1 MKKSYLQIIKLLD
14 EFSSSFTRIGT
25 LQQMAL
31 AVEEI
36 LEETYGVEYTG
47 LYLFDPFEKRL
58 KLLQAKGFSKEEFLA
73 AEESALNRHPGLVFR
88 TGKMLYIPDTLLDK
102 DELSKSSQRSFEVR
116 SRLYLPVKNG
126 DEVVGAFGI
135 VDSLPN
141 AYNEEDVAILSFICN
156 LSGALYANI
165 LNQNELKKMALIAK
179 ETANSAVI
187 ANKSGKIE
195 WVNKAFTKITGYT
208 LDEVKGKKPGDF
220 LQGKET
226 DKKTVAKLSEAIHK
240 KQSIEVDIIN
250 YSKTKRKYWLNLQIQ
265 PVFDSSGELEYF
277 ISIQKEV
284 TKEKEI
290 EVKLRESESRFNKIF
305 DSSPA
310 LMYVLK
316 VSDRRITAV
325 NDTMVQKTGMSR
337 EEIIGQLVTDI
348 PMLAFNDGQPE
359 ILLELQKYQ
368 RIDRLEVQIT
378 TVHGEKLDGVLSRE
392 IIESYDQEYFLIL
405 ITDITDIKLTESKL
419 RASDSRIQAI
429 TDSAHDAILMMDN
442 QGNISFWNPAA
453 ERIFGYTKKESIGKK
468 LHDLIVPSRYHHA
481 HHEAFP
487 KFQQT
492 GEGDAVGKTLDLQ
505 AIKKDGEE
513 ISIQMSLSAIN
524 VDGTWHSVG
533 ILRDI
538 SDRKRAEEELNK
550 LFRAVEQS
558 PVMTYITDLN
568 GLIEYANP
576 KVFDITGYTKEEI
589 LGKNPRIFS
598 SGENSK
604 EVYINLW
611 QTISSGKEWKGDFHN
626 KKKNGELYWVSASLS
641 PVFDINGK
649 LSHYIAVEED
659 ITQQRENFEIIQI
672 ANLRFRSLISSMQ
685 SAVMVEDE
693 NRKIILVNQVF
704 CDYFSI
710 PLLAD
715 QLVGADCADLAEQ
728 AKFSFSDP
736 DMFIKDI
743 NMTLEIH
750 QIVTDFELHM
760 VNGKTVE
767 RDFIP
772 LDDVEKK
779 NHGIL
784 WIFRDISDRKNSES
798 NLMRQSHILSG
809 TAQAMNYLL
818 TIHDHDQAIQKAL
831 ETIGLA
837 TGIDRVY
844 IYEKS
849 VDAKTGEAFFSQQF
863 EWTAR
868 GIVPQIGNQE
878 LQNMPYSQNFP
889 NWYNTLKSGKTV
901 SGLTISFPESERR
914 ILEDEDIKSIL
925 AAPIF
930 VDEQLWGMVG
940 FDDCSIGIEWS
951 TNEISIITAL
961 AGSLGGSISKRIVE
975 NELIEARHVAEYAT
989 KTKSD
994 FLATMSHEIRTPMNG
1009 VIGMTSL
1016 LMQTSLT
1023 SDQRDYAE
1031 TIRVSGE
1038 LLLDVINDILD
1049 FSKIE
1054 SGKMILEEQH
1064 FDLKLAIEDVFDL
1077 VTSSTYEKK
1086 LGLYFQVDPSI
1097 PQRITGDLTRL
1108 RQILVNLVGNAIKFT
1123 LKGEVV
1129 IRVNQLEISEDKA
1142 ILEFSIRDTGVGIP
1156 QEKIGL
1162 LFKPFSQVDASTTR
1176 KFGGTGLGLA
1186 ICAKLIGL
1194 MNGKI
1199 WVKSEVGQ
1207 GTEFLFTIQTQY
1219 FKEKEISRE
1228 SLTEINILKEK
1239 KVLIADSNESSRK
1252 FLFELLSSN
1261 DMIPYLADSRE
1272 KALSILKSTNDI
1284 NLVLIDDVLPL
1295 GAEAL
1300 AYSVRHIPAYKEVPL
1315 ILMIQPVLSESSV
1328 ATDPVFQAKINKPL
1342 KHSQLIASIRN
1353 LVSKSI
1359 ASKSPNLNQS
1369 ANVQKINDQYPFN
1382 ILVAEDNAINQK
1394 LISKLFEM
1402 LGYSIHIAANGF
1414 EVLDALKRMKI
1425 DIVFMDIQMPEM
1437 DGIEATRQIIAQWG
1451 DAKPLIVAMTANALY
1466 TDKDKC
1472 IAAGMDDYISKP
1484 LTITQ
1489 VRNGIQQWASLI
1501 KSKDQ
1506 SSEH

>member
-1 MKKSYLQIIKLLD
+1 VSNINDVIVIIDKDGINRYKSPNIEQLFGWKP
-14 EFSSSFTRIGT
+14 EECIGH
-25 LQQMAL
+25 
-31 AVEEI
+31 
-36 LEETYGVEYTG
+36 
-47 LYLFDPFEKRL
+47 
-58 KLLQAKGFSKEEFLA
+58 
-73 AEESALNRHPGLVFR
+73 SALENVHPDDMEVALGL
-88 TGKMLYIPDTLLDK
+88 
-102 DELSKSSQRSFEVR
+102 
-116 SRLYLPVKNG
+116 
-126 DEVVGAFGI
+126 
-135 VDSLPN
+135 
-141 AYNEEDVAILSFICN
+141 
-156 LSGALYANI
+156 
-165 LNQNELKKMALIAK
+165 
-179 ETANSAVI
+179 
-187 ANKSGKIE
+187 
-195 WVNKAFTKITGYT
+195 
-208 LDEVKGKKPGDF
+208 
-220 LQGKET
+220 
-226 DKKTVAKLSEAIHK
+226 LSELAYQNTS
-240 KQSIEVDIIN
+240 QSIEFRYRCRDGHYTWIEFTAINLMNDPDINGFLGN
-250 YSKTKRKYWLNLQIQ
+250 YHDISVRKKAE
-265 PVFDSSGELEYF
+265 S
-277 ISIQKEV
+277 
-284 TKEKEI
+284 
-290 EVKLRESESRFNKIF
+290 KLRESESKFNKIF

-310 LMYVLK
+310 LMYVLN
-316 VSDRRITAV
+316 VSDRRISAV

-337 EEIIGQLVTDI
+337 DEMIGQLASDI
-348 PMLAFNDGQPE
+348 PMLAFNNGQLE

-368 RIDRLEVQIT
+368 RIERMEVQIT
-378 TVHGEKLDGVLSRE
+378 TIHGEILNGVLSRE
-392 IIESYDQEYFLIL
+392 IIESYDQEYFLVL
-405 ITDITDIKLTESKL
+405 ITDITDIKNAESKL

-442 QGNISFWNPAA
+442 EGQISFWNPAA
-453 ERIFGYTKKESIGKK
+453 ERIFGYPKNETIGKK
-468 LHDLIVPSRYHHA
+468 LHDLLVPSRYHHA

-492 GEGDAVGKTLDLQ
+492 GKGDAVGKTLDLQ

-524 VDGTWHSVG
+524 VNGAWHSVG

-538 SDRKRAEEELNK
+538 SERKRAEEELNK
-550 LFRAVEQS
+550 LYRAVEQS
-558 PVMTYITDLN
+558 PVMTYITDLT
-568 GLIEYANP
+568 GLIEYVNP
-576 KVFDITGYTKEEI
+576 KVLEITGYSKDEI
-589 LGKNPRIFS
+589 LGKNPKIFS

-604 EVYINLW
+604 EDYINLW
-611 QTISSGKEWKGDFHN
+611 ETISSGKEWKGDFHN
-626 KKKNGELYWVSASLS
+626 KKKNGELYWVRASLS

-649 LSHYIAVEED
+649 LTHYIAVEED
-659 ITQQRENFEIIQI
+659 ITQQKENFELIRI

-693 NRKIILVNQVF
+693 SRKIILVNQAF

-715 QLVGADCADLAEQ
+715 QLIGADCADLAEQ
-728 AKFSFSDP
+728 AKSSFSDP
-736 DMFIKDI
+736 YRFIEDI
-743 NMTLEIH
+743 NTTLEMH
-750 QIVTDFELHM
+750 QIVTDFEIRM
-760 VNGKTVE
+760 VNGKTLE

-772 LDDVEKK
+772 LDDTEKK

-784 WIFRDISDRKNSES
+784 WIFRDISDRKNTES
-798 NLMRQSHILSG
+798 NLLRQSHILSG
-809 TAQAMNYLL
+809 TAQAMNFLL
-818 TIHDHDQAIQKAL
+818 TLKDHDQAIQKAL

-837 TGIDRVY
+837 TGVDRVY
-844 IYEKS
+844 IFENN
-849 VDAKTGEAFFSQQF
+849 VDTKTGESFFSQQF

-868 GIVPQIGNQE
+868 GIIPQIGNQE

-901 SGLTISFPESERR
+901 SGLSKSFPENERL

-930 VDEQLWGMVG
+930 VEEQLWGMVG

-1016 LMQTSLT
+1016 LMQTPLT

-1064 FDLKLAIEDVFDL
+1064 FDLRLAIEDVLDL

-1086 LGLYFQVDPSI
+1086 LGLYFQVDPRI
-1097 PQRITGDLTRL
+1097 PLRITGDLTRL

-1123 LKGEVV
+1123 PKGEVV
-1129 IRVNQLEISEDKA
+1129 IRVNQLEISGDKST
-1142 ILEFSIRDTGVGIP
+1142 LEFSIRDTGVGIP
-1156 QEKIGL
+1156 DEKIEL

-1194 MNGKI
+1194 MKGKI
-1199 WVKSEVGQ
+1199 WVKSTVGN
-1207 GTEFLFTIQTQY
+1207 GTEFFFTIQTQY
-1219 FKEKEISRE
+1219 YKDKEISRDP
-1228 SLTEINILKEK
+1228 SAEINILKEK
-1239 KVLIADSNESSRK
+1239 KVLIADSNETSRK
-1252 FLFELLSSN
+1252 FLNELLIGN
-1261 DMIPYLADSRE
+1261 DMVPYLADSKE
-1272 KALSILKSTNDI
+1272 IALSLLESKKDI
-1284 NLVLIDDVLPL
+1284 SLALVDDDLPQ
-1295 GAEAL
+1295 GPGTL
-1300 AYSVRHIPAYKEVPL
+1300 AYEIRKITGYKELPL
-1315 ILMIQPVLSESSV
+1315 ILIIQPVLSENSL

-1342 KHSQLIASIRN
+1342 KHSQLVANIRN
-1353 LVSKSI
+1353 LLSKSI
-1359 ASKSPNLNQS
+1359 TSKNPNLNQP
-1369 ANVQKINDQYPFN
+1369 ATVQKINDQYPFN

-1437 DGIEATRQIIAQWG
+1437 DGIEATQQIVEQWG
-1451 DAKPLIVAMTANALY
+1451 DKRPLIVAMTANALY

-1501 KSKDQ
+1501 KS
-1506 SSEH
+1506 SEQTREQ